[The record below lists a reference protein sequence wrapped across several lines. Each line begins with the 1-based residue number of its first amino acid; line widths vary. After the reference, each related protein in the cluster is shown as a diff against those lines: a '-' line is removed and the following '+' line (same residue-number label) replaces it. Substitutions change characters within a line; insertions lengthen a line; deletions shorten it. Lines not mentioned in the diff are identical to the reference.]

1 MKKLVNGL
9 ILLFITILSFNLN
22 GQSFSLSDKEST
34 MHVKGTSSL
43 HDWVMEMATMN
54 CNVNLTLEGSRLKDI
69 GEIKFSGKAKELKSE
84 SNLMD
89 KKAYSA
95 LRSDKFPEIKF
106 VKTSLTGLLSEDN
119 KFSGK
124 LAGDLSVAGETRRVN
139 FPFTGI
145 MGSNRTIDINGE
157 IELKMSDFKI
167 DPPTAMLGTLKTGDA
182 ISVSF
187 TLRLVS
193 E

>member
-1 MKKLVNGL
+1 MKKLLKSL
-9 ILLFITILSFNLN
+9 ILLFFTILTFTLY
-22 GQSFSLSDKEST
+22 GQSFSLSDKESK

-43 HDWVMEMATMN
+43 HDWVMEMVSMN
-54 CNVNLTLEGSRLKDI
+54 CNVNLILEGSRLKDI
-69 GEIKFSGKAKELKSE
+69 GEIKFSGKTKELKSE

-95 LRSDKFPEIKF
+95 LRSDKYPEIKF
-106 VKTSLTGLLSEDN
+106 IKTSLTGLISDNN

-124 LAGDLSVAGETRRVN
+124 LEGDLSVAGETRRVN
-139 FPFTGI
+139 FPFSGT
-145 MGSNRTIDINGE
+145 MRSNRTIDINGE
-157 IELKMSDFKI
+157 IELKMSQFKI

-187 TLRLVS
+187 SVLLVP

>member
-1 MKKLVNGL
+1 MKKLLNVL
-9 ILLFITILSFNLN
+9 TLLFITILSFNLH

-69 GEIKFSGKAKELKSE
+69 GEIKFSGKAQELKSE

-106 VKTSLTGLLSEDN
+106 VKTSLTGLLSENN

>member
-1 MKKLVNGL
+1 MEKLLKGL
-9 ILLFITILSFNLN
+9 ALLLFTILSFTLN
-22 GQSFSLSDKEST
+22 GQSFSLSDNGNT
-34 MHVKGTSSL
+34 IVVKGTSSL
-43 HDWVMEMATMN
+43 HDWVMDMKIMK
-54 CNVNLTLEGSRLKDI
+54 CDVNLILNGSGVQDI
-69 GEIKFSGKAKELKSE
+69 GEIRFSGKAKELKSE

-89 KKAYSA
+89 KKAYAA

-106 VKTSLTGLLSEDN
+106 IKTSLTGLLSENN

-139 FPFTGI
+139 FPFTGT

-187 TLRLVS
+187 TLRLVP

>member
-1 MKKLVNGL
+1 MEKLLKGL
-9 ILLFITILSFNLN
+9 ALLLFTILSFTLN
-22 GQSFSLSDKEST
+22 GQSFSLSDNGNT
-34 MHVKGTSSL
+34 IVVKGTSSL
-43 HDWVMEMATMN
+43 HDWVMEMANMD
-54 CNVNLTLEGSRLKDI
+54 CKVNLILEGSRLKDI

-95 LRSDKFPEIKF
+95 LQSDKFPEIKF
-106 VKTSLTGLLSEDN
+106 IKTSLTGLLSENN

-139 FPFTGI
+139 FPFTGT

-187 TLRLVS
+187 TLRLIP

>member
-1 MKKLVNGL
+1 MKNYLKGT

-22 GQSFSLSDKEST
+22 GQSFSISGKESK

-43 HDWVMEMATMN
+43 HDWVMEMANMD
-54 CNVNLTLEGSRLKDI
+54 CKVNLILEGSRLKDI

-95 LRSDKFPEIKF
+95 LQSDKFPEIKF
-106 VKTSLTGLLSEDN
+106 IKTSLSGLISDNN

-124 LAGDLSVAGETRRVN
+124 LEGDLSVAGETRRVN
-139 FPFTGI
+139 FPFSGT
-145 MGSNRTIDINGE
+145 MRSNKAIDINGE
-157 IELKMSDFKI
+157 IELKMSQFKI
-167 DPPTAMLGTLKTGDA
+167 DPPTAMLGTLKTGDV

-187 TLRLVS
+187 SILLLN

>member
-1 MKKLVNGL
+1 MDMK
-9 ILLFITILSFNLN
+9 
-22 GQSFSLSDKEST
+22 
-34 MHVKGTSSL
+34 
-43 HDWVMEMATMN
+43 VMD
-54 CNVNLTLEGSRLKDI
+54 CDVNLTLNGSGVQDI
-69 GEIKFSGKAKELKSE
+69 HEIKFSGKAKELKSE

-89 KKAYSA
+89 KKAYAA

-106 VKTSLTGLLSEDN
+106 IKTSLTGLLSENN

-139 FPFTGI
+139 FPFTGT

-187 TLRLVS
+187 TLRLVP

>member
-1 MKKLVNGL
+1 MKKLLDVL
-9 ILLFITILSFNLN
+9 ALLFITILSFNLY
-22 GQSFSLSDKEST
+22 GQSFSLSNKESK

-43 HDWVMEMATMN
+43 HDWVMEMANMD
-54 CNVNLTLEGSRLKDI
+54 CSVNLILEGSRIKDI

-106 VKTSLTGLLSEDN
+106 IKTSLTGLISDNN

-124 LAGDLSVAGETRRVN
+124 LEGDLSVAGEIRRVN
-139 FPFTGI
+139 FPFSGT
-145 MGSNRTIDINGE
+145 MRSNRTIDINGE
-157 IELKMSDFKI
+157 IELKMSQFKI

-187 TLRLVS
+187 SILLVA

>member
-1 MKKLVNGL
+1 MKKLLNVL
-9 ILLFITILSFNLN
+9 ALLFITILSFNLY
-22 GQSFSLSDKEST
+22 GQSFSLSDKESK
-34 MHVKGTSSL
+34 MQVKGTSSL
-43 HDWVMEMATMN
+43 HDWVMEMGNMD
-54 CNVNLTLEGSRLKDI
+54 CNVNLILEGSRIKDI

-106 VKTSLTGLLSEDN
+106 IKTSLTGLISDN
-119 KFSGK
+119 TKFSGK
-124 LAGDLSVAGETRRVN
+124 IEGDLSVAGEIRRVN
-139 FPFTGI
+139 FPFSGT
-145 MGSNRTIDINGE
+145 MKSNRTIDINGE
-157 IELKMSDFKI
+157 IELKMSQFKI

-187 TLRLVS
+187 SIFLVA